1 MTLLVKNHFEKNGYS
16 TEINI
21 PHSGTIVPLQLYGN
35 KNISSIMIEINKKT
49 YMNSKEDY
57 KKLKETINELLAKIK
72 EKEEF
77 YRNS

>member
-21 PHSGTIVPLQLYGN
+21 PYSGTIVPLQLYGN

>member
-1 MTLLVKNHFEKNGYS
+1 
-16 TEINI
+16 
-21 PHSGTIVPLQLYGN
+21 
-35 KNISSIMIEINKKT
+35 MIEINKKT